1 MHFDEAMWVALG
13 FVLFVVLVWKK
24 AGAALA
30 ETLDTRS
37 AKIKSELDEARKLH
51 EEAKSELDSLK
62 GLKRDAEKE
71 AKTIVANAKAAANRI
86 RETAA
91 QKAVETVDR
100 REAQAAAKIQA
111 SEAALVN
118 ELRAQAASLAVDA
131 ARELIAEKMDEDAS
145 LKLIEASVKQIASL
159 K

>member
-24 AGAALA
+24 AGVALA

-91 QKAVETVDR
+91 QKAVETVAR

-145 LKLIEASVKQIASL
+145 LKLIETSVKQIASL

>member
-1 MHFDEAMWVALG
+1 MHFDESMWVALG
-13 FVLFVVLVWKK
+13 FVLFVILVWKK
-24 AGAALA
+24 AGAAVV

-51 EEAKSELDSLK
+51 EEAKAELDALK
-62 GLKRDAEKE
+62 GLKSKAEKE
-71 AKTIVANAKAAANRI
+71 AKTIITNAKAAADRI
-86 RETAA
+86 RKTAT
-91 QKAVETVDR
+91 QKAEETVAR

-118 ELRAQAASLAVDA
+118 ELRAKAASLAINA

-145 LKLIEASVKQIASL
+145 LKLIETSVKQIASL

>member
-13 FVLFVVLVWKK
+13 FVFFVALVWKK

-37 AKIKSELDEARKLH
+37 VKIKSELDEARKLH

-91 QKAVETVDR
+91 QKAVETVAR

-118 ELRAQAASLAVDA
+118 ELRAKAASLAVDA

-145 LKLIEASVKQIASL
+145 LKLIETSVKQIASL

>member
-91 QKAVETVDR
+91 QKAVETVAR

-111 SEAALVN
+111 SETALVN

-145 LKLIEASVKQIASL
+145 LKLIETSVKQIASL

>member
-24 AGAALA
+24 AGVALA

-62 GLKRDAEKE
+62 GLKREAEKE
-71 AKTIVANAKAAANRI
+71 ASTIIANAKAAANRI

-91 QKAVETVDR
+91 QKALENVDR
-100 REAQAAAKIQA
+100 REAQATAKIQA

-118 ELRAQAASLAVDA
+118 VLRAKAASLAVDA

>member
-13 FVLFVVLVWKK
+13 FVLFIVLVWKK

-71 AKTIVANAKAAANRI
+71 AKTIVENAKAAANRI
-86 RETAA
+86 SETAA
-91 QKAVETVDR
+91 QKAVETVAR

-118 ELRAQAASLAVDA
+118 ELRAQAASLAVNA
-131 ARELIAEKMDEDAS
+131 ARELVAEKMDEHAS
-145 LKLIEASVKQIASL
+145 LKLIETSVKQIASL

>member
-1 MHFDEAMWVALG
+1 MQ
-13 FVLFVVLVWKK
+13 KP
-24 AGAALA
+24 
-30 ETLDTRS
+30 
-37 AKIKSELDEARKLH
+37 LH
-51 EEAKSELDSLK
+51 
-62 GLKRDAEKE
+62 
-71 AKTIVANAKAAANRI
+71 RI

-91 QKAVETVDR
+91 QKAVETVAR

-145 LKLIEASVKQIASL
+145 LKLIETSVKQIASL

>member
-91 QKAVETVDR
+91 QKAVETVAR
-100 REAQAAAKIQA
+100 REAQAAAKIEA
-111 SEAALVN
+111 SEAALVT
-118 ELRAQAASLAVDA
+118 ELRAKAASLAVDA

-145 LKLIEASVKQIASL
+145 LKLIETSVKQIASL

>member
-24 AGAALA
+24 AGVALA

-91 QKAVETVDR
+91 QKAVETVAR

-111 SEAALVN
+111 SETALVN
-118 ELRAQAASLAVDA
+118 ELRAKAASLAVDA

>member
-37 AKIKSELDEARKLH
+37 AKIKFELDEARKLH

-91 QKAVETVDR
+91 QKAVETVAR

-118 ELRAQAASLAVDA
+118 ELRAKAASLAVDA
-131 ARELIAEKMDEDAS
+131 ARELIAEKIDEDAS
-145 LKLIEASVKQIASL
+145 LKLIETSVKQIAYL

>member
-13 FVLFVVLVWKK
+13 FVLFVVLVCKK

-71 AKTIVANAKAAANRI
+71 AKTIVANAKVAANRI
-86 RETAA
+86 REIAA
-91 QKAVETVDR
+91 QKAVETVAR

-118 ELRAQAASLAVDA
+118 ELRAKAASLAVDA
-131 ARELIAEKMDEDAS
+131 ARELIAERMDEDAS
-145 LKLIEASVKQIASL
+145 LKLIETSVKQIASL

>member
-1 MHFDEAMWVALG
+1 MHFDEAMWVAIG
-13 FVLFVVLVWKK
+13 FVLFVALVWKK
-24 AGAALA
+24 VGAALA

-37 AKIKSELDEARKLH
+37 AKIKFELDEARKLH

-62 GLKRDAEKE
+62 GFKRDAEKE

-91 QKAVETVDR
+91 QKAVETVAR

-118 ELRAQAASLAVDA
+118 ELRAKAASLAVDA

-145 LKLIEASVKQIASL
+145 LKLVETSVKQIASL

>member
-91 QKAVETVDR
+91 QKAVENVAR
-100 REAQAAAKIQA
+100 RESQAAAKIQA

-145 LKLIEASVKQIASL
+145 LKLIETSVKQIASL

>member
-24 AGAALA
+24 AGATLA

-37 AKIKSELDEARKLH
+37 AKIKFELDEARKLH
-51 EEAKSELDSLK
+51 EEAKSELDALK
-62 GLKRDAEKE
+62 DLKRDAEKE

-91 QKAVETVDR
+91 QKAVETVAR

-131 ARELIAEKMDEDAS
+131 ARELVAEKMDEDAS
-145 LKLIEASVKQIASL
+145 LKLIETSVKQIASL

>member
-13 FVLFVVLVWKK
+13 FALFVILIWKK
-24 AGAALA
+24 AGAAIA

-37 AKIKSELDEARKLH
+37 AKIKFELDEARKLH
-51 EEAKSELDSLK
+51 EEAKAELDSLK
-62 GLKRDAEKE
+62 GLKSEAEKE
-71 AKTIVANAKAAANRI
+71 AKTIVENAKVAAGRI

-91 QKAVETVDR
+91 QKAEENVAR
-100 REAQAAAKIQA
+100 REAQAAAKIRA

-118 ELRAQAASLAVDA
+118 ELRAKAASLAVEA
-131 ARELIAEKMDEDAS
+131 ARELIVERMDEKTS
-145 LKLIEASVKQIASL
+145 LKLVEASVEQIASV

>member
-13 FVLFVVLVWKK
+13 FVLFVLLVWKK

-37 AKIKSELDEARKLH
+37 AKIKSELDEALKLY

-71 AKTIVANAKAAANRI
+71 AKTIVANAKRC
-86 RETAA
+86 
-91 QKAVETVDR
+91 
-100 REAQAAAKIQA
+100 
-111 SEAALVN
+111 
-118 ELRAQAASLAVDA
+118 
-131 ARELIAEKMDEDAS
+131 
-145 LKLIEASVKQIASL
+145 
-159 K
+159 

>member
-71 AKTIVANAKAAANRI
+71 AKTIIANAKAAANRI

-91 QKAVETVDR
+91 QKAVETVAR

-111 SEAALVN
+111 SEAALLN
-118 ELRAQAASLAVDA
+118 ELRAEAASLAVGA
-131 ARELIAEKMDEDAS
+131 ARELIAEKMDDDGS
-145 LKLIEASVKQIASL
+145 QKLIESSVKQIASL

>member
-24 AGAALA
+24 AGVALA

-71 AKTIVANAKAAANRI
+71 AKTIVSNAKAAANRI
-86 RETAA
+86 RETAS
-91 QKAVETVDR
+91 QKAVESIAR

-118 ELRAQAASLAVDA
+118 ELRAKAASLAVDA

-145 LKLIEASVKQIASL
+145 LKLIETSVKQIASL

>member
-24 AGAALA
+24 AGVALA

-91 QKAVETVDR
+91 QKAMETVAR
-100 REAQAAAKIQA
+100 REAQATAKIQA

-118 ELRAQAASLAVDA
+118 ELRAKAASLAVDS

-145 LKLIEASVKQIASL
+145 LKLIETSVKQIASL

>member
-13 FVLFVVLVWKK
+13 FVLFIILVWKK
-24 AGAALA
+24 AGTALS

-37 AKIKSELDEARKLH
+37 EKIRSELDEARKLH
-51 EEAKSELDSLK
+51 EEAKAELDALR
-62 GLKRDAEKE
+62 GLKSEAEKE
-71 AKTIVANAKAAANRI
+71 ANTIVENAKAAAARI

-91 QKAVETVDR
+91 QKAEETVAR

-111 SEAALVN
+111 SEAALMN
-118 ELRAQAASLAVDA
+118 ELRAKAAGLAVNA
-131 ARELIAEKMDEDAS
+131 ARELIAEKMDEKAS
-145 LKLIEASVKQIASL
+145 LKLVETSVKQIAEV

>member
-13 FVLFVVLVWKK
+13 FALFVVLVWKK
-24 AGAALA
+24 AGAAIA

-37 AKIKSELDEARKLH
+37 VKIKSELDEARMLH
-51 EEAKSELDSLK
+51 EEAKAELDSLK
-62 GLKRDAEKE
+62 GLKSEAEQE
-71 AKTIVANAKAAANRI
+71 AKTILENAKAAANRI

-91 QKAVETVDR
+91 QKAEENVAR
-100 REAQAAAKIQA
+100 REAQAAAKILA

-118 ELRAQAASLAVDA
+118 ELRAKAAGLAVDA
-131 ARELIAEKMDEDAS
+131 ARELIADRMDEETS
-145 LKLIEASVKQIASL
+145 LKLVEASVEQIATV

>member
-13 FVLFVVLVWKK
+13 FVLFVALVWKK

-37 AKIKSELDEARKLH
+37 AKIKNELDEARKLH

-91 QKAVETVDR
+91 QKAVETVAR

-111 SEAALVN
+111 SEVALVN
-118 ELRAQAASLAVDA
+118 ELRAKAASLAVDA

-145 LKLIEASVKQIASL
+145 LKLIETSVKQIASL

>member
-13 FVLFVVLVWKK
+13 FILFVVLVWKK

-37 AKIKSELDEARKLH
+37 AKIKYELDEARKLH

-91 QKAVETVDR
+91 QKAVETVAR

-118 ELRAQAASLAVDA
+118 ELRAKAASLAVNA

-145 LKLIEASVKQIASL
+145 LKLIETSVKQIASL

>member
-13 FVLFVVLVWKK
+13 FVLFVVLIWKK
-24 AGAALA
+24 AGVALA
-30 ETLDTRS
+30 QTLDTRS

-51 EEAKSELDSLK
+51 EEAKSELDSLR

-71 AKTIVANAKAAANRI
+71 AKTIIANAKAAANRI

-91 QKAVETVDR
+91 QKAVETVAR

-118 ELRAQAASLAVDA
+118 ELRAQTASLAVDA
-131 ARELIAEKMDEDAS
+131 ARELVAEKMDEDAS
-145 LKLIEASVKQIASL
+145 LKLIETSVKQIASL

>member
-1 MHFDEAMWVALG
+1 MAKH
-13 FVLFVVLVWKK
+13 
-24 AGAALA
+24 
-30 ETLDTRS
+30 RS
-37 AKIKSELDEARKLH
+37 TKIKSELDEARKLH

-91 QKAVETVDR
+91 QQAVETVAR

-118 ELRAQAASLAVDA
+118 ALRAKAASLAVDA
-131 ARELIAEKMDEDAS
+131 ARELITEKMDEDAS
-145 LKLIEASVKQIASL
+145 LKLIETSVKQIASL

>member
-86 RETAA
+86 RENAA
-91 QKAVETVDR
+91 QKAVETVAR

-118 ELRAQAASLAVDA
+118 ELLAKAASLAVDA
-131 ARELIAEKMDEDAS
+131 ARELIAEKIDEDAS
-145 LKLIEASVKQIASL
+145 LKLVESSVKQIASL

>member
-1 MHFDEAMWVALG
+1 MHFNEAMWVALG

-24 AGAALA
+24 AGVALA

-91 QKAVETVDR
+91 QKAMETVAR
-100 REAQAAAKIQA
+100 REAQATAKIQA

-118 ELRAQAASLAVDA
+118 ELRAKAASLAINS

-145 LKLIEASVKQIASL
+145 LKLIETSVKQIASL